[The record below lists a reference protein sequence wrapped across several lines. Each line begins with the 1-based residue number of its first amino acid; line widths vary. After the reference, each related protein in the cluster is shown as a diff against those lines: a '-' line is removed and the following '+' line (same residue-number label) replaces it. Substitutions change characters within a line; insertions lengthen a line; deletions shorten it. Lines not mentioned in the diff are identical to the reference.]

1 MEFELA
7 NEIQHHI
14 ADLLWEAEDDDT
26 VKDII
31 REYGVDAY
39 IVFDMMMAAHFDTCM
54 DTDVAESILERF
66 MNK

>member
-26 VKDII
+26 VKAII
-31 REYGVDAY
+31 LKYGVDAH
-39 IVFDMMMAAHFDTCM
+39 IVFDMMMATHFDTCM

>member
-7 NEIQHHI
+7 NERQHHI
-14 ADLLWEAEDDDT
+14 ADLLWAAQDGNA
-26 VKDII
+26 VKAII
-31 REYGVDAY
+31 REYGVDAH
-39 IVFDMMMAAHFDTCM
+39 IVFNMMMAAHFDEYM

>member
-26 VKDII
+26 VKSII

-39 IVFDMMMAAHFDTCM
+39 IVFDMMMATHFDTCM